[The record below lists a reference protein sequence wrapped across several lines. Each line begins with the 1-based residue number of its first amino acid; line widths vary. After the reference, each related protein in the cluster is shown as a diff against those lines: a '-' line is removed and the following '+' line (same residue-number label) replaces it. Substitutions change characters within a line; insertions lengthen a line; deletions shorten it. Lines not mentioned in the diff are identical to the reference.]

1 MLFEALGDMAVNKT
15 NTNPHPHRICVLGER
30 GGGKIALTSEFE
42 NVPVVSTSAE
52 RSCGKAVRTAPRS
65 CEQPP
70 GNSQQTNGD
79 LSPTCHHKGMN
90 SINSHRPLI
99 RPQLTLLSLRRPG
112 AEARATLGLDV

>member
-1 MLFEALGDMAVNKT
+1 MAVSKT
-15 NTNPHPHRICVLGER
+15 NAHPHPHRICVLGER
-30 GGGKIALTSEFE
+30 GRGKIAFTSEFE
-42 NVPVVSTSAE
+42 NVPMLVVRASAE

-79 LSPTCHHKGMN
+79 LSPTCCPKGMN

-112 AEARATLGLDV
+112 AEARARLGLDV